1 MSWHCQDQP
10 CEDNKAD
17 NVVSQQCGVMAA
29 RDEASLDGF
38 RNL

>member
-17 NVVSQQCGVMAA
+17 NVGQSTVRGHGGK
-29 RDEASLDGF
+29 R
-38 RNL
+38 